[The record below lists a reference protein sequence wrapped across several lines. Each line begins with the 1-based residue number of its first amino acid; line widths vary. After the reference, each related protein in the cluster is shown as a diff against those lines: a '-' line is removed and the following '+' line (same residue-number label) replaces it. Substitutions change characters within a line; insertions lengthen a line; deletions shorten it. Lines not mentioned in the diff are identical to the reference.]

1 MIIIIIIFNFTKNTN
16 IYILENRLYSKCM
29 YKSLIARENNDKIKL
44 TIYLLIYYTILYL
57 VVKITV

>member
-16 IYILENRLYSKCM
+16 IYILENRLYFKCM